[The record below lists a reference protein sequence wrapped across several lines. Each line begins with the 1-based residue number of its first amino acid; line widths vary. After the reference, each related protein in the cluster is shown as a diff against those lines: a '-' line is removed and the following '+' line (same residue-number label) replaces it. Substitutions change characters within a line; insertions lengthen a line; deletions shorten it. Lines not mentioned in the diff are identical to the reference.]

1 MPLNTAQL
9 DSAKRWIATL
19 DEQTRERG
27 QNFFRAGRIFDLEPY
42 QRGIGWRARISGDTG
57 MYNTKVR
64 YAGYEWESECNCP
77 VRRSCKHGAAL
88 MFAVLGQPNDEP
100 VDTKARARQFVA
112 NIQNERAPFTKELS
126 ERLVRKL
133 VHAERDFAEQ
143 MDVLYQHHRRLA
155 TVPRYLLTQLA
166 AARPRAGE
174 DAWQNVTV
182 WPGDPAAP
190 WEMWLYLAAW
200 MRRENL
206 PLPVFMRPLT
216 DWTEVDALI
225 GPWER
230 AQRIERWQDWLDK
243 TSRQTAAAAEKKN
256 ELRVRLTPESA
267 HLEWRKEGIG
277 EFKPVPEASYRQFVN
292 EGFAGRAPFDSG
304 SLPVWLAFNT
314 GYGSEPVCPNT
325 SPDGIR
331 ILNTLLRRDETL
343 THVVGTEGKP
353 IVRSEETLAW
363 RVENDDSTRA
373 DYRIALVRPDGS
385 MPPPALIVLDGSPSL
400 YITSDTIFHG
410 PPLGGLEPSEQIEI
424 PAEALETAPGVALL
438 ERIGVPAPPRVASR
452 VRSIKLRP
460 VFHCELVKNG
470 WNDGE
475 NLHVRVFAESD
486 SVSRDEHYTR
496 DGWQPIGDSS
506 ATKAPGQILR
516 ANRNDLASVPDLI
529 AALKLKWQPYGENL
543 WHKPAGK
550 QFPQQFSEWLAAL
563 PPEATVQ
570 LDPMLASL
578 RSAPVKATVKL
589 EVEGGDIDWFDIKIA
604 LDVADT
610 TLTKAEIKALLDA
623 RGGFVRL
630 GAKGW
635 KRLAFELSPE
645 DEAQLA
651 DLGLSARDFSAQP
664 QRLHALQLAGKAAAK
679 KLLGEE
685 HARAIERRAEEIRT
699 RVTPALPAGILAE
712 LRPYQI
718 EGYHFLA
725 YLSANRFG
733 GILADDMGLGKT
745 LQTLSWMLWVRS
757 EANAARGKDAHPF
770 LVVCPKSVVDNWR
783 SESTRFA
790 PELRVVVLPRGS
802 EADDLANA
810 RKGADLVVANYAQLR
825 ILEAEL
831 TAVPWS
837 GVILDE
843 AQAIKNPDSATARAA
858 WSLKTTHRLALSG
871 TPIENRLLDLWSIMQ
886 FAMPGVLGNR
896 AAFGKTFDQRNDPL
910 ARRRLSARVRPFV
923 LRRTKGEVAK
933 DLPDRIEEDLL
944 CELDGAQATLYRAE
958 LKRARA
964 ALLGIQSKAQ
974 LDQSRFNILA
984 SLLRLRQICCHPA
997 LIGASKRKAAK
1008 EPKPTVDENA
1018 IPESAKLSALID
1030 VLEPLIAEGHKVL
1043 VFSQFVEMLQLIRAE
1058 LVAREWKHFMLTG
1071 ETEERGPLVADF
1083 QSSEGSAVF
1092 LISLRAGGFGL
1103 NLTAASYVV
1112 LYDPWWNPAV
1122 ENQAIDR
1129 THRIGQVNKV
1139 IAYRLLVKDTIEE
1152 KIRSLQK
1159 QKSNLAADI
1168 LGEEAFARTLTI
1180 EDFQFLFS
1188 E

>member
-1 MPLNTAQL
+1 M
-9 DSAKRWIATL
+9 
-19 DEQTRERG
+19 
-27 QNFFRAGRIFDLEPY
+27 
-42 QRGIGWRARISGDTG
+42 
-57 MYNTKVR
+57 
-64 YAGYEWESECNCP
+64 
-77 VRRSCKHGAAL
+77 
-88 MFAVLGQPNDEP
+88 
-100 VDTKARARQFVA
+100 
-112 NIQNERAPFTKELS
+112 
-126 ERLVRKL
+126 
-133 VHAERDFAEQ
+133 
-143 MDVLYQHHRRLA
+143 
-155 TVPRYLLTQLA
+155 
-166 AARPRAGE
+166 
-174 DAWQNVTV
+174 
-182 WPGDPAAP
+182 
-190 WEMWLYLAAW
+190 
-200 MRRENL
+200 
-206 PLPVFMRPLT
+206 
-216 DWTEVDALI
+216 
-225 GPWER
+225 
-230 AQRIERWQDWLDK
+230 
-243 TSRQTAAAAEKKN
+243 
-256 ELRVRLTPESA
+256 
-267 HLEWRKEGIG
+267 
-277 EFKPVPEASYRQFVN
+277 
-292 EGFAGRAPFDSG
+292 
-304 SLPVWLAFNT
+304 
-314 GYGSEPVCPNT
+314 
-325 SPDGIR
+325 
-331 ILNTLLRRDETL
+331 
-343 THVVGTEGKP
+343 
-353 IVRSEETLAW
+353 
-363 RVENDDSTRA
+363 
-373 DYRIALVRPDGS
+373 
-385 MPPPALIVLDGSPSL
+385 
-400 YITSDTIFHG
+400 
-410 PPLGGLEPSEQIEI
+410 
-424 PAEALETAPGVALL
+424 
-438 ERIGVPAPPRVASR
+438 
-452 VRSIKLRP
+452 
-460 VFHCELVKNG
+460 
-470 WNDGE
+470 
-475 NLHVRVFAESD
+475 
-486 SVSRDEHYTR
+486 
-496 DGWQPIGDSS
+496 
-506 ATKAPGQILR
+506 
-516 ANRNDLASVPDLI
+516 
-529 AALKLKWQPYGENL
+529 
-543 WHKPAGK
+543 
-550 QFPQQFSEWLAAL
+550 
-563 PPEATVQ
+563 
-570 LDPMLASL
+570 
-578 RSAPVKATVKL
+578 
-589 EVEGGDIDWFDIKIA
+589 
-604 LDVADT
+604 ADT

-699 RVTPALPAGILAE
+699 RVTPALPAGIIAE

-725 YLSANRFG
+725 YLSTNRFG

-745 LQTLSWMLWVRS
+745 LQTLAWMLWMRS
-757 EANAARGKDAHPF
+757 EAEGALGKDAHPF

-783 SESTRFA
+783 GESARFA

-837 GVILDE
+837 AVILDE

-858 WSLKTTHRLALSG
+858 WALKTTHRLALSG

-896 AAFGKTFDQRNDPL
+896 SAFGKTFDQRNDLL

-964 ALLGIQSKAQ
+964 ALLGIQSKTQ

-997 LIGASKRKAAK
+997 LIGASKRRAAK
-1008 EPKPTVDENA
+1008 ETKQADENTA
-1018 IPESAKLSALID
+1018 PESAKLAALLD

-1043 VFSQFVEMLQLIRAE
+1043 VFSQFVEMLEIIRAE
-1058 LVAREWKHFMLTG
+1058 IVAREWKYFMLTG
-1071 ETEERGPLVADF
+1071 ATEERGPLVADF
-1083 QSSEGSAVF
+1083 QSSEGAAVF

-1159 QKSNLAADI
+1159 QKSSLAADI